1 MVCATAMN
9 ATTEVQSPPHPTR
22 EPFQF
27 SVAQFLICIACIGFF
42 LCLVTSVGWRAAYLF
57 SGVCGLTLIG
67 FGLIKRRERYQGF
80 GTIVAMASGFMYVGG
95 TIGPP
100 NNQSAVLVSCPIQ
113 VKDANGKPIRG
124 ATVRMQE
131 VASAALPAA
140 NNSVISAATD
150 STGTA
155 WLTYSFRFT
164 SIRGWFSERP
174 YLDIP
179 ASLSIQV
186 DAAGYQ
192 PTSVRLET
200 ITGADYDWFDLPLP
214 EITIQLEAINP

>member
-1 MVCATAMN
+1 MN

-22 EPFQF
+22 ERFQF
-27 SVAQFLICIACIGFF
+27 SVAQFFICIACIGFF
-42 LCLVTSVGWRAAYLF
+42 LSLATSVGWRAAYLF
-57 SGVCGLTLIG
+57 SGVCALTLIG
-67 FGLIKRRERYQGF
+67 FGLIKRREWYQES
-80 GTIVAMASGFMYVGG
+80 GTILAMASGFMYVGG
-95 TIGPP
+95 TIAPP

-113 VKDANGKPIRG
+113 VKNVHGKPIRG
-124 ATVRMQE
+124 ATVRMHE
-131 VASAALPAA
+131 VANSSAAVAYG
-140 NNSVISAATD
+140 SVISAATD
-150 STGTA
+150 AAGTA

-214 EITIQLEAINP
+214 EITVQLEAIKP